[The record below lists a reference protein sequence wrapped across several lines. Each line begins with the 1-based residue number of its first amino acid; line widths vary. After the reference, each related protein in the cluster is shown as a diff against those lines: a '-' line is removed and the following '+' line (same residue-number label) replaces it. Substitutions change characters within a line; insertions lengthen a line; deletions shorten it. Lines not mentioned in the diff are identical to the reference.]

1 MLVYNQVI
9 KNIFQLNIGG
19 ENMVKMELINKEEV
33 RLSIAKKG
41 MTLKDFS
48 IHIGISQ
55 VYLTQILKGYRIPS
69 PTVSAKIA
77 KGLGV
82 EIDHIFNISV
92 HQ

>member
-1 MLVYNQVI
+1 
-9 KNIFQLNIGG
+9 
-19 ENMVKMELINKEEV
+19 MVKMELINKEEV
-33 RLSIAKKG
+33 RMSIAEKG

-48 IHIGISQ
+48 KYIGISQ

-82 EIDHIFNISV
+82 KINEIFNISI
-92 HQ
+92 H